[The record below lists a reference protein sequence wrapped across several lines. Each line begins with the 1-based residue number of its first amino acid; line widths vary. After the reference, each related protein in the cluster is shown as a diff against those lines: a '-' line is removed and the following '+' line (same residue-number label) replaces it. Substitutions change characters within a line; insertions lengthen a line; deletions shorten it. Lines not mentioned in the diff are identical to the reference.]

1 MFALNNFELYRD
13 NLSGLHT
20 DYKYRYALPFEKV
33 LDPVEKTIY
42 FQKNWSQTITVS
54 IGYFFV
60 VKLIQYFMKYRS
72 AFNLRWPLFTWNLSL
87 ALFNILGF
95 IRFAEASCYL
105 FSTQLFL
112 HPLYLCTFPHLII
125 LPTDMIHTLL
135 YQGIYPSLCYSVNPT
150 DVAAYW
156 SYLFFLSKIVELGD
170 TLFIVLRKKRLIFL
184 HYYHHTSVLIYSAHS
199 GAENTGSGKAFIMMN
214 FLAHSAMYTYFAV
227 ASYGIRLPKT
237 VSMILT
243 TIQTV
248 QMFAGISVLAYVY
261 KIKTGTNL
269 PCQQSMQNLLFGTLL
284 YVTFAVL
291 FIQYFIS
298 SYFRKS
304 DKKMK

>member
-20 DYKYRYALPFEKV
+20 DYKYRVLPEDVTLLLFTYRYALPFEKV

-125 LPTDMIHTLL
+125 LPTVVACWCWSQIAYSSD
-135 YQGIYPSLCYSVNPT
+135 SL
-150 DVAAYW
+150 
-156 SYLFFLSKIVELGD
+156 
-170 TLFIVLRKKRLIFL
+170 
-184 HYYHHTSVLIYSAHS
+184 YYHFSHS
-199 GAENTGSGKAFIMMN
+199 
-214 FLAHSAMYTYFAV
+214 
-227 ASYGIRLPKT
+227 
-237 VSMILT
+237 
-243 TIQTV
+243 
-248 QMFAGISVLAYVY
+248 
-261 KIKTGTNL
+261 
-269 PCQQSMQNLLFGTLL
+269 
-284 YVTFAVL
+284 TFR
-291 FIQYFIS
+291 I
-298 SYFRKS
+298 
-304 DKKMK
+304 

>member
-95 IRFAEASCYL
+95 IRFAE
-105 FSTQLFL
+105 
-112 HPLYLCTFPHLII
+112 
-125 LPTDMIHTLL
+125 DMIHTLL

-248 QMFAGISVLAYVY
+248 QMFAGITVLAYVY

-269 PCQQSMQNLLFGTLL
+269 PCQQSIQNLLFGTLL

-298 SYFRKS
+298 NYFRKS

>member
-1 MFALNNFELYRD
+1 MFALNNFELYKN

-20 DYKYRYALPFEKV
+20 DYKYWYALPFEKV
-33 LDPVEKTIY
+33 IDPVKKTIY

-60 VKLIQYFMKYRS
+60 IKLIQYFMKSRS

-87 ALFNILGF
+87 ALFNIFGF
-95 IRFAEASCYL
+95 IRFAE
-105 FSTQLFL
+105 
-112 HPLYLCTFPHLII
+112 
-125 LPTDMIHTLL
+125 DMIHTLL

-284 YVTFAVL
+284 YVTFAAL

-298 SYFRKS
+298 NYFRKS